1 MADWAGGWT
10 REWVALAKGVA
21 ARDFD
26 APAWAPRS
34 TRVGNEARQSV
45 GGIFSSMA
53 ARKLQKS
60 YKSSRWAPVYGL
72 RGRSIRKKI
81 IGRGMRSIA
90 PGLGF
95 GKWFRNT
102 RRPLALLQ
110 KQARQHGGGVLFQ
123 PLIQQGADLLA
134 EIGSMRQARQF
145 KALQGV
151 PRSREKELPGRL
163 GLAGGHRASVK
174 ERAAH

>member
-1 MADWAGGWT
+1 MAKWADEWT
-10 REWVALAKGVA
+10 REWVALAEGVA

-26 APAWAPRS
+26 ALAQAPRS
-34 TRVGNEARQSV
+34 TRSGSEASQSV

-53 ARKLQKS
+53 ARELQKS

-81 IGRGMRSIA
+81 IGHGVRSVA

-95 GKWFRNT
+95 GKWFRNV

-110 KQARQHGGGVLFQ
+110 KQARQHGGGVFFQ
-123 PLIQQGADLLA
+123 PLVQKGGDLFA
-134 EIGSMRQARQF
+134 EIGGVRETRQF
-145 KALQGV
+145 KALQAVARG
-151 PRSREKELPGRL
+151 REKEFPGWL
-163 GLAGGHRASVK
+163 GRAGGHRASVK
-174 ERAAH
+174 G

>member
-1 MADWAGGWT
+1 MTNWLGGRA
-10 REWVALAKGVA
+10 REWAALAKGVA

-26 APAWAPRS
+26 TLARAPRS
-34 TRVGNEARQSV
+34 TRVGNEASQSV

-60 YKSSRWAPVYGL
+60 YKSSRWASVYGL
-72 RGRSIRKKI
+72 RGRPIRKKI
-81 IGRGMRSIA
+81 IGREMRSIA

-95 GKWFRNT
+95 GKWFRNA

-123 PLIQQGADLLA
+123 PLIQQGADFLA
-134 EIGSMRQARQF
+134 EISGVRETRQF

-151 PRSREKELPGRL
+151 ARSREKELPRRL
-163 GLAGGHRASVK
+163 GRADGRRASVK
-174 ERAAH
+174 